1 MKILQV
7 AIDSRYVSKTCKEK
21 PKSVK
26 ISVFLAYVYLES
38 YIYIYMYIL
47 CATSVYHHS
56 MTVAK

>member
-7 AIDSRYVSKTCKEK
+7 AIDSRYVSKTSKEK

-26 ISVFLAYVYLES
+26 ISVFFGLCVFRIIYV
-38 YIYIYMYIL
+38 YMYIF